1 MTLLECKNVVKKFGG
16 ITALN
21 NVNISMENGEIV
33 GLIGPNGSGKT
44 TMTNIIS
51 GVYKPDQGKIIFN
64 GRDITKL
71 PPEKRFKLGI
81 VRTFQIPQPF
91 PSLTVLEN
99 VLVALT
105 FGNRKVDA
113 SNKRKEVMDILEF
126 VGIADKA
133 YHYPSSLNVG
143 DLKKLELARA
153 LAGGAKLLILDE
165 IHAGLNP
172 AEVEHAIE
180 LLRKIHRSGIS
191 LLIIEHVMKVIL
203 TLCERVIVLNFG
215 QKIAEGTPEEIR
227 SDELVIKAYLGEE
240 YRVRR

>member
-1 MTLLECKNVVKKFGG
+1 MTLLECKNVVKRFGG
-16 ITALN
+16 VTALN
-21 NVNISMENGEIV
+21 NVSLDVGEDEIV

-44 TMTNIIS
+44 TMTNVIS
-51 GVYKPDQGKIIFN
+51 GVYKPDQGRVFFN
-64 GRDITKL
+64 GRDVTKL

-91 PSLTVLEN
+91 PSLTVLDN
-99 VLVALT
+99 VMVALI
-105 FGNRKVDA
+105 FGNRKIE
-113 SNKRKEVMDILEF
+113 SGSRRREVMDILEF
-126 VGIADKA
+126 VGLADKA
-133 YHYPSSLNVG
+133 EQYPPSLNVG
-143 DLKKLELARA
+143 DLKRLELARA

-165 IHAGLNP
+165 INAGLNP
-172 AEVEHAIE
+172 TEVGHAIE
-180 LLRKIHRSGIS
+180 LIRKIHDSGVA

-203 TLCERVIVLNFG
+203 TLCQRVVVLNFG

>member
-1 MTLLECKNVVKKFGG
+1 MTLLECRNIIKRFGG
-16 ITALN
+16 VTALN
-21 NVNISMENGEIV
+21 NVSLSVDKGEVV

-51 GVYKPDQGKIIFN
+51 GVYKPDQGKVMFN
-64 GRDITKL
+64 GRDVTKL
-71 PPEKRFKLGI
+71 PPDKRFNLGI

-91 PSLTVLEN
+91 PSLTVLDN
-99 VLVALT
+99 VMVALT
-105 FGNRKVDA
+105 FGGRKVNSGDRRREA
-113 SNKRKEVMDILEF
+113 MDVLEF
-126 VGIADKA
+126 VGLADKA
-133 YHYPSSLNVG
+133 YQYPPSLNVG

-165 IHAGLNP
+165 INAGLNP
-172 AEVEHAIE
+172 TEVSQAIE
-180 LLRKIHRSGIS
+180 LIKKIHESGVS